1 MNKQHAKP
9 NLRRV
14 FLIVSCVLVVLLV
27 LTVVL
32 GSIFIYTPA
41 GFFLRG
47 TKELDLREKEISLE
61 EFSRIQGQ
69 FPDSIILWNIP
80 FQGTLL
86 CNTDDTITID
96 QLTDGDVDLLNYMT
110 NLKTVHGENCTDYP
124 QLMELQRRHPEAAV
138 LFSVPLGEEL
148 YPMDTTSLTLT
159 GLTQQDVAFLAYL
172 PALEQVQVSGCADY
186 ALLQQLQ
193 QQNPQWNLTY
203 TVALAGE
210 EYPWDCTELDIT
222 GVSGQELNAALAGLP
237 RLEKLFLRN
246 PEIPGAALVELR
258 SAYPALELSWQVEIY
273 GQTVGDDVVELDISG
288 TKVESCEEVEALVEC
303 LPNLEKLI
311 MSDCGIDNETMAA
324 FRERQR
330 PNYKVVWTVY
340 LSDKTK
346 ARTDD
351 LYFMPIQ
358 QGEYY
363 FLDEDSY
370 NLRYC
375 EDMVCLDL
383 GHHMIHNIDFVE
395 FMPHLKYLILAHSGV
410 RDVSP
415 IVHCQELVYLEVD
428 WSEIKDY
435 TPIKELKSL
444 EDLNINKTYCDITP
458 ILEMTWLKNLWAPGR
473 SYETQRLLTEALPD
487 TRLVLQE
494 PTPAGQGWRNLQNYY
509 DMRDLL
515 GMRYML

>member
-1 MNKQHAKP
+1 MSKTHMLP
-9 NLRRV
+9 SYRR
-14 FLIVSCVLVVLLV
+14 LIVIASCLLAALIILLVVLGFV
-27 LTVVL
+27 FVK
-32 GSIFIYTPA
+32 TPV
-41 GFFLRG
+41 GFLPRSAQQ
-47 TKELDLREKEISLE
+47 LDLREKEVSVEDYTEIRSK
-61 EFSRIQGQ
+61 
-69 FPDSIILWNIP
+69 FPEATIFWNVP
-80 FQGTLL
+80 FQGGTLDSAAASVEL
-86 CNTDDTITID
+86 DK
-96 QLTDGDVDLLNYMT
+96 LTDGDVALLDHLT
-110 NLKTVHGENCTDYP
+110 NLQLVHAENCTDYL
-124 QLMELQRRHPEAAV
+124 QLAELQRRHPEAAV
-138 LFSVPLGEEL
+138 LFRVPVGETLYSQNTKEL
-148 YPMDTTSLTLT
+148 ILT
-159 GLTQQDVAFLAYL
+159 GLTRQDADFLSFL
-172 PALEQVQVSGCADY
+172 PKLEKVEISGCADY
-186 ALLQQLQ
+186 AMLQQLQ

-203 TVALAGE
+203 TVALGGE
-210 EYPWDCTELDIT
+210 EYPWDSTELDVA
-222 GVSGQELNAALAGLP
+222 GVTQEELNNALTGLP
-237 RLEKLFLRN
+237 SLTKLLLRN
-246 PEIPGAALVELR
+246 PQIPGDALLELR
-258 SAYPALELSWQVEIY
+258 SANPGLELSWQVEIY
-273 GQTVGDDVVELDISG
+273 GKTVSDDVVELDISG
-288 TKVESCEEVEALVEC
+288 AKVESCEEVEALVAC

-351 LYFMPIQ
+351 VYFMPIQ

-363 FLDEDSY
+363 FLDGDSY

-375 EDMVCLDL
+375 EDMICLDL

-395 FMPHLKYLILAHSGV
+395 FMPHLKYLILAHTGV

-435 TPIKELKSL
+435 TPLKELKSL
-444 EDLNINKTYCDITP
+444 EDLNLNQTYCDISP

-473 SYETQRLLTEALPD
+473 SYDTQNRLKEALPD
-487 TRLVLQE
+487 TRLVLAE

-515 GMRYML
+515 GMRYMK